1 MDITNTLKVGFS
13 AARRIYKTNSHI
25 IKAGAAMAGTGA
37 ACVASYKAYPIVH
50 ERIEQAEKEKG
61 DTLTNLERVVAGAPG
76 LAKPATLLI
85 ASELLMAWSVK
96 DANSKILGLALLA
109 TAKRDEL
116 EEWKKKTEELVGT
129 AKTTEIKQ
137 EIAADHIS
145 KETEGGWQ
153 WPQIP
158 DDGKFWWRDDL
169 TGQMFRAS
177 TSDVEVAVAQT
188 EASLANGE
196 CMQFDDVAW
205 RLGIKECTASATAF
219 WDPEESRRILYE
231 INYIKGPNG
240 EPAAEIVWTNL
251 QFR

>member
-1 MDITNTLKVGFS
+1 MEITNTLKIGFS
-13 AARRIYKTNSHI
+13 AARKIYKANSHI
-25 IKAGAAMAGTGA
+25 IKAGAAMAGAGA
-37 ACVASYKAYPIVH
+37 ACVASYKAYPVVH
-50 ERIEQAEKEKG
+50 ERIEKAEELKG
-61 DTLTNLERVVAGAPG
+61 DTLTNMEKVIAGAPG
-76 LAKPATLLI
+76 LASPAALLLL
-85 ASELLMAWSVK
+85 SEMLMLWSVK
-96 DANSKILGLALLA
+96 DANGKILGLALLA

-129 AKTTEIKQ
+129 AKATEIKQ
-137 EIAADHIS
+137 EIASDHIS
-145 KETEGGWQ
+145 KEMEGGWQ

-169 TGQMFRAS
+169 TGQMFRAN

-196 CMQFDDVAW
+196 CMQFDDIAW
-205 RLGIKECTASATAF
+205 RLGIKECTASATAY

-231 INYIKGPNG
+231 VNYIKGPKG